1 MARCRGGTAARLPRG
16 PGRHGR
22 WHAAQARRPDHHAGR
37 RRARRRPSGSGSAVA
52 HHRRVRQ
59 GDRRLRIAPDRRRFG
74 PRVAGDPSG
83 DPQAAARS
91 RLIARPLG
99 GHGRLPASA
108 SRTPAGPKGWRA
120 SAGDLSRSGT
130 RPKSGAAVTP
140 PPPPASRGAHGGS
153 DCGSAAR
160 HARIA
165 PRSFPLTPRRR
176 RPPGPSA
183 PAPAPSGFVRS
194 SACGSGRSSA
204 GRAARRS
211 RAPSGAPA
219 RCLPLRRGRAIGS
232 A

>member
-1 MARCRGGTAARLPRG
+1 MTGLGKPTTGNDAGGLDAARVPATSRRGAYTAALAGFGPTGILRQSDIDTDPETIERYRHLLSRSDEAGPTARCRGGTAARLPRG
-16 PGRHGR
+16 PRRHGR

-37 RRARRRPSGSGSAVA
+37 RRARRRASGSGSALA

-59 GDRRLRIAPDRRRFG
+59 GDRCLRIAPDRRRFG
-74 PRVAGDPSG
+74 PRVPGDPSG

-140 PPPPASRGAHGGS
+140 PPPPCVPWR
-153 DCGSAAR
+153 
-160 HARIA
+160 
-165 PRSFPLTPRRR
+165 
-176 RPPGPSA
+176 
-183 PAPAPSGFVRS
+183 
-194 SACGSGRSSA
+194 
-204 GRAARRS
+204 ARR
-211 RAPSGAPA
+211 
-219 RCLPLRRGRAIGS
+219 I
-232 A
+232 